1 MLLSLKKRPSHR
13 TIAFALAG
21 ALVLGGAAWA
31 QYGNVTYDYLIPP
44 QKPAKVRPQPIARPI
59 DPANPKGIVI
69 GRSNT
74 IAGPS
79 SPESHWFVVTA
90 DPQYPWTPHMDDEDV
105 PKAAD
110 EHAYSR
116 QLIEEQY
123 DSINR
128 FTQDKEAWAVFVNGD
143 LTAFGHESEV
153 EYMKGALKRLRLP
166 VYLGLG
172 NHDYQNNAND
182 CYFNNCMIRS
192 VYWFLEHMGQ
202 YNLHA
207 LDSQKRRYFEFPN
220 NTEEVYGSFGWVQE
234 WANVTVIQ
242 VNNNP
247 GYAARVEGF
256 SGSRAMN
263 EVINVQPSV
272 RWLDHQLSR
281 ARKLGRNIIVMM
293 HKPEGVHEVADLLNR
308 YSVTAVFAGH
318 LHRGKGCGP
327 GFGDYDGLFCFSG
340 SASQRSYMLLEDVD
354 GAGHE
359 LRVYLVRKNDPESM
373 TFAAS
378 VPLEN
383 KVDWIEPKEYPFK
396 VRVQNQGGFEAGFWA
411 SYKIGS
417 ASHSFEAYRQIGSGY
432 EFTFPAGAHSVRLHG
447 AAYTGVVWNKW
458 DDIFYERLNV
468 TRDYCFVVWGTTFN
482 NYSNHC

>member
-1 MLLSLKKRPSHR
+1 MLLSSKKRPKPR
-13 TIAFALAG
+13 AVAFALAG

-31 QYGNVTYDYLIPP
+31 QYRDDVVFHYLIPP
-44 QKPAKVRPQPIARPI
+44 ERPAKVIPQPNIRP
-59 DPANPKGIVI
+59 AGSGKGIVI
-69 GRSNT
+69 GTSNA

-79 SPESHWFVVTA
+79 SPESNWFVVTA
-90 DPQYPWTPHMDDEDV
+90 DPQYPWTPNMDDADV

-128 FTQDKEAWAVFVNGD
+128 FSQDKEAWAVFVNGD

-202 YNLHA
+202 HGLLA
-207 LDSQKRRYFEFPN
+207 LDSHKRRYYEFPN

-234 WANVTVIQ
+234 WPSNFTVIQ
-242 VNNNP
+242 LNNNP
-247 GYAARVEGF
+247 EYSAWVQGF
-256 SGSRAMN
+256 SGSRSMN

-293 HKPEGVHEVADLLNR
+293 HKPEGIHEISDLLNR
-308 YSVTAVFAGH
+308 YAVTAVFAGH
-318 LHRGKGCGP
+318 LHKGKGCYP
-327 GFGDYDGLFCFSG
+327 GYGNYEGLFCFSG
-340 SASQRSYMLLEDVD
+340 SASQRSYLVMEDVD
-354 GAGHE
+354 GAARE
-359 LRVYLVRKNDPESM
+359 LRVYQVKENNPEAM
-373 TFAAS
+373 TFAGS
-378 VPLEN
+378 IPLEN
-383 KVDWIEPKEYPFK
+383 RVDWIDPKPYPFK

-432 EFTFPAGAHSVRLHG
+432 EFTFPAGAHSVRLHA
-447 AAYTGVVWNKW
+447 AAYTGMVWNKW

-468 TRDYCFVVWGTTFN
+468 TRDYCFVVWGTTLH